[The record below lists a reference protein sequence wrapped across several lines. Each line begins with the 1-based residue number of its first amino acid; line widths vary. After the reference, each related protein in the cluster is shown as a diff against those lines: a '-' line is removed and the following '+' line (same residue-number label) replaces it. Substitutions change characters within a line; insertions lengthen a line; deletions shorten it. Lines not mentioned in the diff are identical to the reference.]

1 MSKTNR
7 DRSLYFTVAV
17 ILLILVLSGVFLGK
31 TASKQF
37 DEQYQERLRSGLT
50 TYGVVLNYTYDGFN
64 HAMHALSADAKFLSV
79 VENGNLESTQ
89 NALENSAVT
98 TGTDALYLIDHQGNP
113 TASYFRPGFTAPGA
127 LQCFSAVGGM
137 VATDSMLYL
146 TNARKLMSSG
156 KLIGYLCGMSAV
168 TEVSQ
173 SESLENLL
181 RGTPYLSFKG
191 RQYFFDATMRGVAS
205 NEPAELGEMVRWSGH
220 GKSYFGMSGALALG
234 NDEVGIGI
242 LVANDIYREN
252 IRLALLA
259 IGFSLMM
266 ILLMGLFALR
276 TMARQRRTQRKFNQA
291 KEQALVTLSSI
302 GDSVITTD
310 AGGSITFINTA
321 AAKLLQLDAASVIN
335 QQWQSVI
342 AVQDSDNEELLTVVA
357 ASQQSSQPIFSTM
370 DTELLCGE
378 RIVPVRFTAARI
390 SRYGS
395 QSGTVIVLHDVSKE
409 RSLREELAW
418 RANHDELTRLPNRS
432 HFHEKVT
439 SAIQCIKQRQT
450 GAALLFLD
458 LDKFKTVNDTCGHD
472 AGDQLLIQVCALFS
486 ENLRADDTLAR
497 LGGDEFGVVLSRVDE
512 STALGVA
519 EKLIESLKQFEFNYE
534 GQQFKVGV
542 SIGLVM
548 LEDASDDLTAA
559 TRKADEACYAAK
571 ESGRNRCCL
580 YSELA
585 AQSSS
590 SGASIRELA
599 AAV

>member
-1 MSKTNR
+1 M
-7 DRSLYFTVAV
+7 
-17 ILLILVLSGVFLGK
+17 
-31 TASKQF
+31 
-37 DEQYQERLRSGLT
+37 
-50 TYGVVLNYTYDGFN
+50 
-64 HAMHALSADAKFLSV
+64 
-79 VENGNLESTQ
+79 
-89 NALENSAVT
+89 
-98 TGTDALYLIDHQGNP
+98 
-113 TASYFRPGFTAPGA
+113 
-127 LQCFSAVGGM
+127 
-137 VATDSMLYL
+137 
-146 TNARKLMSSG
+146 
-156 KLIGYLCGMSAV
+156 
-168 TEVSQ
+168 
-173 SESLENLL
+173 
-181 RGTPYLSFKG
+181 
-191 RQYFFDATMRGVAS
+191 
-205 NEPAELGEMVRWSGH
+205 
-220 GKSYFGMSGALALG
+220 
-234 NDEVGIGI
+234 
-242 LVANDIYREN
+242 
-252 IRLALLA
+252 
-259 IGFSLMM
+259 
-266 ILLMGLFALR
+266 
-276 TMARQRRTQRKFNQA
+276 
-291 KEQALVTLSSI
+291 
-302 GDSVITTD
+302 
-310 AGGSITFINTA
+310 
-321 AAKLLQLDAASVIN
+321 
-335 QQWQSVI
+335 
-342 AVQDSDNEELLTVVA
+342 
-357 ASQQSSQPIFSTM
+357 
-370 DTELLCGE
+370 
-378 RIVPVRFTAARI
+378 RFTAARI

-559 TRKADEACYAAK
+559 TRKADEACYVAK